1 MYDDILLGTI
11 SHGCFIPWDDDL
23 EISVLRND
31 YNKFLEVVES
41 ELDYKFFHKG
51 LKQINT
57 YDFEHVLNTELK
69 FNLQSR
75 ISSFIMKSIMRMRM
89 KENIIIKLY
98 GDHIKVRTIGERIW
112 HAKEIRIK
120 D

>member
-11 SHGCFIPWDDDL
+11 IQGWFIPWDDDL

-31 YNKFLEVVES
+31 YNKFLEVAER
-41 ELDYKFFHKG
+41 ELDYRFFHKG

-57 YDFEHVLNTELK
+57 YDIEHVLNNKFK

-75 ISSFIMKSIMRMRM
+75 IS
-89 KENIIIKLY
+89 
-98 GDHIKVRTIGERIW
+98 
-112 HAKEIRIK
+112 
-120 D
+120 